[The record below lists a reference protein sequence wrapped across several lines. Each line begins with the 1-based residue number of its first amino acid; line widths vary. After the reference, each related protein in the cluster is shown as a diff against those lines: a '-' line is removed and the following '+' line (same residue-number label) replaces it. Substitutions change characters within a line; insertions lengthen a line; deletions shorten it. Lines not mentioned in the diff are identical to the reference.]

1 MFGALCLICSPFE
14 PMKEIVIPRLR
25 KNHEFA
31 TYAPRILVKRQPP
44 NIRSYRQLVRYVYV
58 KHTTFDQSIVKSCRL
73 TLLMQS
79 TVFLHDTIFFIF
91 SSIMSLFCLLKSFDF
106 LYNGFRLMRYNYS
119 GMISPNIVV
128 ESTIDDDEDHGIH
141 APSLLHT
148 SISTATLSA
157 TTFMTDDPLMP
168 PIETKRKFSFP
179 IILQSTSLLS
189 DVNAASARR
198 RLSNVSDVV
207 TRKLSNT
214 IGWKIQSAAPTPEL
228 VAQILLQGK
237 CLCGQYIRFRLKR
250 AGLFTKKLGLQRL
263 RSIIGTPSA
272 HIVREVYPVIS
283 YVSIK
288 SMFLMVSMTFVCHY
302 SFYLI
307 VCLLIRF
314 RRKNPDQR

>member
-1 MFGALCLICSPFE
+1 
-14 PMKEIVIPRLR
+14 
-25 KNHEFA
+25 
-31 TYAPRILVKRQPP
+31 
-44 NIRSYRQLVRYVYV
+44 
-58 KHTTFDQSIVKSCRL
+58 
-73 TLLMQS
+73 
-79 TVFLHDTIFFIF
+79 
-91 SSIMSLFCLLKSFDF
+91 
-106 LYNGFRLMRYNYS
+106 MRHNYS
-119 GMISPNIVV
+119 GMLSPNIVV
-128 ESTIDDDEDHGIH
+128 ESTIDDDEDHGAH
-141 APSLLHT
+141 TPTLLHT
-148 SISTATLSA
+148 PITTATLSA
-157 TTFMTDDPLMP
+157 TTFLTDDPLLP

-214 IGWKIQSAAPTPEL
+214 IGWKIQSSVPTPEL

-283 YVSIK
+283 SVSI
-288 SMFLMVSMTFVCHY
+288 
-302 SFYLI
+302 
-307 VCLLIRF
+307 
-314 RRKNPDQR
+314 